1 MKAIFKIEEYLPETN
16 QIVVRFARLHA
27 PKLIENYTKVAVDC
41 NKLDYHDSESF
52 VQSLMTDV
60 GDYMVKSC
68 DDKEP
73 IINKAEKISGELN
86 LRDLVGKVVE
96 CKVDNRS
103 KKPLRMRKIEL

>member
-27 PKLIENYTKVAVDC
+27 PQLIEKYKKVAVNCD
-41 NKLDYHDSESF
+41 KLDCYDSESF
-52 VQSLMTDV
+52 VQSLMKDV
-60 GDYMVKSC
+60 GNYRINSQESE
-68 DDKEP
+68 EP

-103 KKPLRMRKIEL
+103 KRPLRMRKIEL